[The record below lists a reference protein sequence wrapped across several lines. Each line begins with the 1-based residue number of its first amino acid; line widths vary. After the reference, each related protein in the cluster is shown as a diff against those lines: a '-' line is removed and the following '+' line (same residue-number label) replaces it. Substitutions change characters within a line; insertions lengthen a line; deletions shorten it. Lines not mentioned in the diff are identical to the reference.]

1 MARLEYVRY
10 EDASD
15 EVREALEAYPPDVR
29 RKNVWGVL
37 GHADGMFNAIVGY
50 GRALRTG
57 TVLPATLKEFAIL
70 RVSALTP
77 GSDYLWLEHVKT
89 ALSLGITPDQVE
101 AIWSEE
107 PDPALLG
114 SDGALIGEFA
124 DQFVRSANVDD
135 ETWQRMM
142 RRFSPREIVEL
153 ILCTGHFMMFARLH
167 ATVRTDPD
175 LDTGTES
182 IDPKF
187 FGQQS

>member
-1 MARLEYVRY
+1 MARLEYLRY

-37 GHADGMFNAIVGY
+37 GHADGMFNAIVSY

-77 GSDYLWLEHVKT
+77 GSDYLWLEHVKA
-89 ALSLGITPDQVE
+89 ALSLGVRPDQVE
-101 AIWSEE
+101 AIGSDE
-107 PDPALLG
+107 PDAAVLG
-114 SDGALIGEFA
+114 SDGALIVEFA
-124 DQFVRSANVDD
+124 DQFVRSANVAD
-135 ETWQRMM
+135 ETWERMM

-153 ILCTGHFMMFARLH
+153 ILCTGHFLMFARLH

-175 LDTGTES
+175 LDTGTEA
-182 IDPKF
+182 IDPRF